1 MVKYVLG
8 VLGVVGL
15 LMLGEGLAPQVT
27 WPTGQQERF
36 VVRVP
41 EDFPTIQAAI
51 DAVAEGGT
59 VLIGPGEYRENIQIT
74 KSLHV
79 IGSDQERVRIY
90 GLDDQ
95 KPVVYVR
102 SQFPLQLFLQRLT
115 ITREQL
121 LNPNIRFILPRAGIF
136 LGGPIQ
142 ATFRQLTV
150 TNQISG
156 VITFDVLEYNEE
168 LVYLQPQAIL
178 EEVSLTHNVG
188 AVLAFSTHLIIV
200 RSNISENELGIMGDS
215 IYLTHST
222 VRKNRVWG
230 IVLSLSS
237 SAYGPQYLGALQNNE
252 ISENGVGVILGA
264 IAEDAAGSWLR
275 MDENKIVR
283 NQEYGVI
290 ILKSVCPTS
299 PPILSLPLGGKAL
312 SSESL
317 GGITSSMTTCRAIS
331 ALPTTPGRQGLENN
345 QRTSTRTSS
354 IKYSNTVSQA
364 TLIPSATHSS
374 PAVEA
379 TGIVN

>member
-1 MVKYVLG
+1 MHFMRRYLSVVVPIVLIG
-8 VLGVVGL
+8 VLEVGE
-15 LMLGEGLAPQVT
+15 MSVT
-27 WPTGQQERF
+27 TPIEKLSLIEDSSQERF

-41 EDFPTIQAAI
+41 EDFPTIQTAI

-115 ITREQL
+115 ITREHL
-121 LNPNIRFILPRAGIF
+121 PDPNLPPSFIPPGTGIF

-142 ATFRQLTV
+142 AAFRQLTV

-156 VITFDVLEYNEE
+156 VVAFPLLEYNEE
-168 LVYLQPQAIL
+168 LLYLQPQVIL
-178 EEVSLTHNVG
+178 EEVSLAHNGG
-188 AVLAFSTHLIIV
+188 AVLALSTHLIIV

-283 NQEYGVI
+283 NQEYGVM

-299 PPILSLPLGGKAL
+299 PPHPELALGR
-312 SSESL
+312 ESAFIRIF
-317 GGITSSMTTCRAIS
+317 GGNNE
-331 ALPTTPGRQGLENN
+331 LHDNLQGDLC
-345 QRTSTRTSS
+345 
-354 IKYSNTVSQA
+354 
-364 TLIPSATHSS
+364 
-374 PAVEA
+374 PADYPWPA
-379 TGIVN
+379 GFRK

>member
-1 MVKYVLG
+1 MVKYALLSLG
-8 VLGVVGL
+8 VAGL
-15 LMLGEGLAPQVT
+15 LVLGEGLAPQVT

-41 EDFPTIQAAI
+41 EDFPTIQTAI

-115 ITREQL
+115 ITREHL
-121 LNPNIRFILPRAGIF
+121 PDPNLPPSFIPPGTGIF

-142 ATFRQLTV
+142 AAFRQLTV

-156 VITFDVLEYNEE
+156 VVAFPLLEYNEE
-168 LVYLQPQAIL
+168 LLYFQPQVIL
-178 EEVSLTHNVG
+178 EEVSLAHNGG
-188 AVLAFSTHLIIV
+188 AVLALSTHLIIV

-264 IAEDAAGSWLR
+264 MSEDAAGSWLR
-275 MDENKIVR
+275 MYENKIVR
-283 NQEYGVI
+283 NQEYGVM

-299 PPILSLPLGGKAL
+299 PPHPELAFGR
-312 SSESL
+312 ESAFIRIFGWNNEL
-317 GGITSSMTTCRAIS
+317 HDNLQGDLCPADY
-331 ALPTTPGRQGLENN
+331 PWPPGFR
-345 QRTSTRTSS
+345 
-354 IKYSNTVSQA
+354 K
-364 TLIPSATHSS
+364 
-374 PAVEA
+374 
-379 TGIVN
+379 

>member
-1 MVKYVLG
+1 VRRKLNYPKEELMVKWVLG
-8 VLGVVGL
+8 IAGL
-15 LMLGEGLAPQVT
+15 LMLGKGLAPQVT

-41 EDFPTIQAAI
+41 EDFPTIQTAI

-102 SQFPLQLFLQRLT
+102 SQFPLQLFLQKLT
-115 ITREQL
+115 ITREHL
-121 LNPNIRFILPRAGIF
+121 PDPNLPPSFIPPGTGIF

-142 ATFRQLTV
+142 AAFRQLTV
-150 TNQISG
+150 TNQVSG
-156 VITFDVLEYNEE
+156 VVAFPLLEYNEE
-168 LVYLQPQAIL
+168 LLYFQPKVIL
-178 EEVSLTHNVG
+178 EEVSLAHNGG

-264 IAEDAAGSWLR
+264 MSEDAAGSWLR

-283 NQEYGVI
+283 NQEYGVM

-299 PPILSLPLGGKAL
+299 PPHPELALGR
-312 SSESL
+312 ESAFIRIF
-317 GGITSSMTTCRAIS
+317 GGNNE
-331 ALPTTPGRQGLENN
+331 LHDNLQGDLCPPD
-345 QRTSTRTSS
+345 
-354 IKYSNTVSQA
+354 Y
-364 TLIPSATHSS
+364 PW
-374 PAVEA
+374 PA
-379 TGIVN
+379 GFRK

>member
-1 MVKYVLG
+1 MVKYALLSLG
-8 VLGVVGL
+8 VAGL

-41 EDFPTIQAAI
+41 EDFPTIQTAI

-115 ITREQL
+115 ITREHL
-121 LNPNIRFILPRAGIF
+121 PDPNLPPSSIPPGTGIF

-156 VITFDVLEYNEE
+156 VVAFPLLEYNEE
-168 LVYLQPQAIL
+168 LLYFQPQVIL
-178 EEVSLTHNVG
+178 EEVSLAHNGG
-188 AVLAFSTHLIIV
+188 AVLALSTHLIIV

-283 NQEYGVI
+283 NQEYGVM

-299 PPILSLPLGGKAL
+299 PPHPELALGR
-312 SSESL
+312 ESAFIRIF
-317 GGITSSMTTCRAIS
+317 GGNNELHDNLQGDLC
-331 ALPTTPGRQGLENN
+331 PPDYPWPPGFR
-345 QRTSTRTSS
+345 
-354 IKYSNTVSQA
+354 K
-364 TLIPSATHSS
+364 P
-374 PAVEA
+374 
-379 TGIVN
+379 